1 MMVLGT
7 DRSVERDNATYRKGL
22 VLGLTL
28 AELGILVIFVLLLAF
43 GAALLAKNREIAAL
57 KRAVPEERAASRVER
72 MLRKKA
78 ADPAAARS
86 LAREL
91 VDTAVRQDAVAEAE
105 RRLEQA
111 SAAVSK
117 AEQAARMS
125 EDKPP
130 PRSGSASGASAV
142 NRTDRD
148 SGMER
153 RGEDLRRRIADIA
166 AERDALE
173 GTLADLPSGERAI
186 ADRVLSTRLE
196 NERLKGSMAYAAR
209 RLEALGKGSEKPACW
224 ATRTGSPEYIFDVTL
239 TSGGIVT
246 RDRALPNRRAEQAR
260 LPLSGMTYGRVLQGP
275 GFQAMTKPLFEWG
288 EAHGC
293 RFFVMVTDRTGA
305 AEKRRY
311 KTLLLWVEGHFYK
324 YENRA

>member
-1 MMVLGT
+1 MPHLS
-7 DRSVERDNATYRKGL
+7 DRSVDRDNATYRKGL

-43 GAALLAKNREIAAL
+43 GAALLAKNRQIDQL

-72 MLRKKA
+72 LLREKA

-91 VDTAVRQDAVAEAE
+91 VDSAVRQDAVDEAR
-105 RRLEQA
+105 RRLGQA
-111 SAAVSK
+111 AAAVTK
-117 AEQAARMS
+117 AEEAAGS
-125 EDKPP
+125 GKPADHT
-130 PRSGSASGASAV
+130 GSASAKAPAS
-142 NRTDRD
+142 DRD
-148 SGMER
+148 MDR

-166 AERDALE
+166 AERDALKA
-173 GTLADLPSGERAI
+173 TMADLPSGKSKI
-186 ADRVLSTRLE
+186 AEQMLSTRLE
-196 NERLKGSMAYAAR
+196 NERLKGSMAYATR

-224 ATRTGSPEYIFDVTL
+224 ATRTGAPEYIFDVTL
-239 TSGGIVT
+239 TSAGIVT
-246 RDRALPNRRAEQAR
+246 HDRALPSRRAEQAR
-260 LPLSGMTYGRVLQGP
+260 LPLAGMAYDRTLQGP
-275 GFQAMTKPLFEWG
+275 GFQSMTKPLFDWG

-293 RFFVMVTDRTGA
+293 RFFVLVTDRTGA